1 MSIAV
6 NQVTSPGK
14 SIVLLQLQT
23 NFSPFFSSQRNKKC
37 FNCEGRGH
45 SYKEY
50 AFLYGTH
57 KKEEEEEEEKE
68 EVARGVDVVAMATM
82 SL

>member
-1 MSIAV
+1 MSYYNFRLI
-6 NQVTSPGK
+6 SPLFFPLKEIK
-14 SIVLLQLQT
+14 SVSTVKGEATLT
-23 NFSPFFSSQRNKKC
+23 RSVPFSM
-37 FNCEGRGH
+37 EH
-45 SYKEY
+45 I
-50 AFLYGTH
+50 